1 MGELGDAGDGSAF
14 AAGSVSLPPHA
25 ESPTNTVAPVA
36 QEISPSRIFMVSNFL
51 SPFGVSADDRVA
63 VLDRLRLIVS
73 ANLDFAPGRFRLSGP
88 TTQVL
93 SAAQQS

>member
-1 MGELGDAGDGSAF
+1 M
-14 AAGSVSLPPHA
+14 
-25 ESPTNTVAPVA
+25 
-36 QEISPSRIFMVSNFL
+36 SNFL